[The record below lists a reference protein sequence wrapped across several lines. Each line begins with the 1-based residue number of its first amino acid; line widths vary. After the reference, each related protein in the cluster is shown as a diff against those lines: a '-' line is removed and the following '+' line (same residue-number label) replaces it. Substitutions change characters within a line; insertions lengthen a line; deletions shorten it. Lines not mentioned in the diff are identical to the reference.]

1 MSDQLKSLKQL
12 IKHAVNPVTVVTNDL
27 LAQQSVRSNTS
38 PIKKHTLNN
47 IRTPSPKPKPS
58 FVKLNATRV
67 EDSRAEVNQL
77 PVEPSRQTIKPIP
90 RPRVNNRNFVDII
103 EVVIDTEINFT
114 IRQEVLATEFNME
127 EERIYLRTVIAA
139 VEQTEVADRTPKQKF
154 DLKLYQSAL
163 LNLVPIVRP
172 KPELGVV
179 ARPGVKFN
187 RDGLPKSFKTG
198 MDSEEHVR
206 QFNIYCATNGYKES
220 DEKMAIFS
228 MTLAKLEADWY
239 ETCSSETIVNLL
251 KEFEERFGTTDHR
264 SKARRD
270 FVNTTWIATEKP
282 STFLM
287 KLRILGSKA
296 KETTDTIKD
305 KFMDGLGVE
314 IRSSLITHAESDAE
328 LIAKY
333 ADLLWEMKTPATTEI
348 PLAKEEPSAL
358 TETLSTIL
366 SYVKQ
371 EKSENQ
377 RGRDR
382 YKSSDSTKRYDSRN
396 KSPRSDSRNTG
407 VNRYRSNSNSRPYE
421 SDRYRSN
428 SNSRPYESDRYRS
441 SSNNSRQ
448 DERRSYKSPS
458 NRSHR
463 DNPKSD
469 NSPRKD
475 RTPRNDRRSSNDSYR
490 HQSRDRYRQNR
501 SPSIHEPTCHGCG
514 VKGHYIAKCPDAPD
528 RCTACKG
535 LYHTIDECPVEIRKT
550 RPITKKPNRRRSRD
564 DDYKDKRN
572 SRKPSLHLSKRE
584 PETSGSESTGS
595 EN

>member
-1 MSDQLKSLKQL
+1 MGDQLKSLKQL
-12 IKHAVNPVTVVTNDL
+12 IKHAVNPVIVVTNDL
-27 LAQQSVRSNTS
+27 LAKKPIRVDISPDRYPTFRKIDIRSPYPQPSVTN
-38 PIKKHTLNN
+38 L
-47 IRTPSPKPKPS
+47 
-58 FVKLNATRV
+58 V
-67 EDSRAEVNQL
+67 EDSRAEVSQT
-77 PVEPSRQTIKPIP
+77 PVEVSRQTIKPIP
-90 RPRVNNRNFVDII
+90 RPRNNNRIFVDPI
-103 EVVIDTEINFT
+103 EVIVDTEVNF
-114 IRQEVLATEFNME
+114 IIQQEVLATDFNME
-127 EERIYLRTVIAA
+127 EERTYLREVIAA
-139 VEQTEVADRTPKQKF
+139 LEQTEIADRTPKQKF
-154 DLKLYQSAL
+154 DLKLYKNAL
-163 LNLVPIVRP
+163 LNLAPVVRP

-206 QFNIYCATNGYKES
+206 QFNIYCATNGYKDS

-239 ETCSSETIVNLL
+239 ETCSSETITDLL

-287 KLRILGSKA
+287 KLKILGSKA

-305 KFMDGLGVE
+305 KFMDGLGTE
-314 IRSSLITHAESDAE
+314 IRSSLITHAESEAE

-333 ADLLWEMKTPATTEI
+333 ADLLWEMKTPTTTET
-348 PLAKEEPSAL
+348 PVTKEEPSAL

-421 SDRYRSN
+421 SDRYRS
-428 SNSRPYESDRYRS
+428 
-441 SSNNSRQ
+441 SSNQSRQ

-463 DNPKSD
+463 GNHRSES
-469 NSPRKD
+469 NPRKD

-490 HQSRDRYRQNR
+490 QQSRDRHRQTR

-514 VKGHYIAKCPDAPD
+514 VKGHYIAKCPDAPE

-535 LYHTIDECPVEIRKT
+535 LYHTIDECPVEMRKS
-550 RPITKKPNRRRSRD
+550 RPITKRHNKPTKPDRRKGSDERS
-564 DDYKDKRN
+564 

-584 PETSGSESTGS
+584 SESSGSESTGS